1 MLVGDTKIYLHEL
14 KLLRSCYCPLTKIG
28 QNESMFGK
36 IKDLYDYTYQIFSSF
51 PRTDKKMITLKTST
65 IQKNIVK
72 SRFVMNINKKQVKE
86 YA

>member
-1 MLVGDTKIYLHEL
+1 
-14 KLLRSCYCPLTKIG
+14 
-28 QNESMFGK
+28 MFGK